1 MHAVR
6 IHQHGGPEALVFE
19 ALERPAP
26 KQNEVLLQV
35 EAVGVNFI
43 DVYRREGLYPV
54 ALPHTLGSEA
64 AGMVVAV
71 GEGVQRFKVGD
82 RVAGVSVAGAYAEYA
97 VAPADT
103 LVVLPEGVSS
113 AQAAAVLLQGMT
125 AHYLVN
131 DTYPLQGEQ
140 TCVVLAAAGGVGLL
154 LVQLAKAKGA
164 RVIAVASTAEKR
176 ERAQAAGADAVLPYD
191 DFAREVRRLT
201 DGEGA
206 HVVYDSVGQAS
217 FDESLACLRRRGLL
231 ALFGQSSGPVPPV
244 DPQQLN
250 AMGSLYL
257 TRPSLYHYVATRAE
271 LEARAGEVLS
281 QVAAGALT
289 VRIDSTLPLREA
301 AEAHR
306 RLEARE
312 TSGKVLLEP

>member
-1 MHAVR
+1 MHAIR

-19 ALERPAP
+19 ALERPEP
-26 KQNEVLLQV
+26 KQNEVLIKV

-43 DVYRREGLYPV
+43 DIYRREGLYPV

-64 AGMVVAV
+64 AGVVAAV

-82 RVAGVSVAGAYAEYA
+82 RVAGVSMLGAYAEYA

-103 LVVLPEGVSS
+103 LVALPEGVSGV
-113 AQAAAVLLQGMT
+113 QAAAVLLQGMT

-131 DTYPLQGEQ
+131 DTYALQGGQ

-164 RVIAVASTAEKR
+164 RVIAVASTDEKR
-176 ERAQAAGADAVLPYD
+176 AHAQAAGADEAIGYEG
-191 DFAREVRRLT
+191 FAKEVRRLT
-201 DGEGA
+201 GGEGV
-206 HVVYDSVGQAS
+206 HVVYDSVGKAT
-217 FDESLACLRRRGLL
+217 FDGSLDSLRRRGLL
-231 ALFGQSSGPVPPV
+231 ALYGQSSGPVPPV

-250 AMGSLYL
+250 VKGSLYL
-257 TRPSLYHYVATRAE
+257 TRPSLYHYIATRAE
-271 LEARAGEVLS
+271 LEARAGDVLAH
-281 QVAAGALT
+281 VASGALT

-312 TSGKVLLEP
+312 TSGKVLLKP